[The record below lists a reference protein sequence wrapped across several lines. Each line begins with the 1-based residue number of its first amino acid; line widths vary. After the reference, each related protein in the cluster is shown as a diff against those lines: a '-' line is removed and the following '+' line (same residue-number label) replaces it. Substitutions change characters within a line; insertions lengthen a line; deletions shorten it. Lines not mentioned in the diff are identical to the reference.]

1 MIKPQS
7 WSSREEAL
15 LLVNAYL
22 DGELDA
28 AAAVEVERRMGADAT
43 LKAEYE
49 RLLGLR
55 TTIASR
61 LMKDRASDALRSR
74 IAAIAEP
81 NVTVMQR
88 PAQQTSRAPRHFEW
102 RQMAAAGLIA
112 CFLGSGAT
120 WLVLQQSGSAGD
132 VAAIIADH
140 QRSLLAAAPVD
151 VVSTDQHTVKPW
163 FDSKLALSPRIVDL
177 ASDGF
182 PLVGGR
188 VEVLGGQAVPV
199 LVYKRRAHLISVVA
213 VPKAGGN
220 DDGRFALAATRD
232 GYVVRS
238 WRGRD
243 FTYYAVADLAPE
255 ELDGFVASWRKQATA
270 E

>member
-28 AAAVEVERRMGADAT
+28 AAAVEVERRMDADAT

-55 TTIASR
+55 TTIAAR
-61 LMKDRASDALRSR
+61 LTKDRASDALRSR
-74 IAAIAEP
+74 LAAIAEP
-81 NVTVMQR
+81 NVSATVR
-88 PAQQTSRAPRHFEW
+88 PAPVRPVPRHFEW

-132 VAAIIADH
+132 MAAIIADH
-140 QRSLLAAAPVD
+140 QRSLLAAQPVD

-163 FDSKLALSPRIVDL
+163 FDTKLALSPRIVDL
-177 ASDGF
+177 ASSGF

-188 VEVLGGQAVPV
+188 VEVLQGQAVPV

-213 VPKAGGN
+213 VPTAGGN
-220 DDGRFALAATRD
+220 DDGTFALAATRD

-255 ELDGFVASWRKQATA
+255 ELDGFIASWRKQAA
-270 E
+270 AG

>member
-15 LLVNAYL
+15 LLVNAYV

-28 AAAVEVERRMGADAT
+28 AATVEVERRMNADAT
-43 LKAEYE
+43 LRAEYE

-55 TTIASR
+55 KTIASR
-61 LMKDRASDALRSR
+61 VMKDKASDALRAR

-81 NVTVMQR
+81 AGSTNVR
-88 PAQQTSRAPRHFEW
+88 PLPVRRAPRHFEW
-102 RQMAAAGLIA
+102 QQMAAAALIA

-120 WLVLQQSGSAGD
+120 YLALQQSGSAGD

-140 QRSLLAAAPVD
+140 QRSLLAATPVD
-151 VVSTDQHTVKPW
+151 VVSTDRHTVKPW
-163 FDSKLALSPRIVDL
+163 FDAKLALSPHIIDL
-177 ASDGF
+177 TSSGF
-182 PLVGGR
+182 PLYGGR

-199 LVYKRRAHLISVVA
+199 LVYKHRAHLISVVA
-213 VPKAGGN
+213 VPKPGGS
-220 DDGRFALAATRD
+220 DDGGFALATTRD

-243 FTYYAVADLAPE
+243 FTYYSIADLPPE
-255 ELDGFVASWRKQATA
+255 DLDSFVAAWRKQAAA